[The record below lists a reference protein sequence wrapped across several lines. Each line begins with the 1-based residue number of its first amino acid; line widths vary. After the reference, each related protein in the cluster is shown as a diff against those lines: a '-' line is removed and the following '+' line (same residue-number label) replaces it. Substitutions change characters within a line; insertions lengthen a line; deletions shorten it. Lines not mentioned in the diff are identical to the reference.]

1 MPPSTPRSATRTAM
15 LLYTKKSDAL
25 VEALVQTSKAPPGR
39 SPWADARGR
48 FLRNKAAVFA
58 LVVLAIITLL
68 CVFGP
73 MVLPYEF
80 DTADWDA
87 MKLPPSMQGHHF
99 WGTDES
105 GRDLLVRCLIGG
117 RISLMVGILATIC
130 SVIVGIAWGATA
142 GFIGGKVDG
151 FMMRFVDM
159 MYAIPYLLI
168 AILLVTILGREFY
181 LVVLTITAFSWMDM

>member
-1 MPPSTPRSATRTAM
+1 MPRSTRRSGTSM
-15 LLYTKKSDAL
+15 LLYTKKDDAL
-25 VEALVQTSKAPPGR
+25 VATLEQTAQAPAGR

-48 FLRNKAAVFA
+48 FLRNRAAVA
-58 LVVLAIITLL
+58 SLIVLVLVTLL

-105 GRDLLVRCLIGG
+105 GRDLLVRCLIDG
-117 RISLMVGILATIC
+117 RISLMVGVLATI
-130 SVIVGIAWGATA
+130 
-142 GFIGGKVDG
+142 
-151 FMMRFVDM
+151 
-159 MYAIPYLLI
+159 
-168 AILLVTILGREFY
+168 
-181 LVVLTITAFSWMDM
+181 